1 MLKFSVR
8 YCRLKSGFCRF
19 QAAVKSQKGAPLM
32 YSSAYVWAKILIY
45 LEERL
50 TSTMVSASFDD
61 AEVIELN
68 EEHLI
73 LYSSSDFRREV
84 ISRRYASIIQDALK
98 EIFNSDAKLIVFG
111 DEELAAFKTKGK
123 ATTAMDFNPQ
133 FTFDNFVVGPSN
145 RFAHS
150 ACIAVT
156 NVPGQ
161 VYNPLFLY
169 GPPGVGKTHLL
180 YAIANG
186 IRKGKPDANI
196 VYIKGDEFTNELID
210 AIKNGRNIEFRN
222 KYREADLFLVDDIQ
236 FIAGKE
242 ATQEEFFHT
251 FNKLYEEHK
260 QIVLTSDRKPSDML
274 TLEDRLKSRF
284 EWGLT
289 ADINPPDYETR
300 MAILKNKAKQLGLNL
315 SDDVC
320 NYIAINVT
328 NNVRQIEGTVKKI
341 LAYRDLNNMPLDLP
355 NISRAIDDMFKK
367 EGSSVPTPSLIISQV
382 CKFYSV
388 DETVLRGTLKNK
400 GTTEA
405 RQMAI
410 YLIRKLTNLSL
421 PDIGK
426 EFNRDH
432 STVLYAIRKVEA
444 SLKAGDTHMQNNVR
458 DITANIN
465 SCL

>member
-1 MLKFSVR
+1 
-8 YCRLKSGFCRF
+8 
-19 QAAVKSQKGAPLM
+19 M
-32 YSSAYVWAKILIY
+32 YSSAYVWAKVLSHM
-45 LEERL
+45 EERL
-50 TSTMVSASFDD
+50 GAVTVSAWFDD
-61 AEVIELN
+61 AEVVELN
-68 EEHLI
+68 ENNLI
-73 LYSSSDFRREV
+73 LYSPSDFRRE
-84 ISRRYASIIQDALK
+84 IIRRRCTDYIQDALK
-98 EIFNSDAKLIVFG
+98 EVFNSDAKLMVFG
-111 DEELAAFKTKGK
+111 DEELDAFKQKGQSVSS
-123 ATTAMDFNPQ
+123 MDFNPQ

-150 ACIAVT
+150 AAIAVSKT
-156 NVPGQ
+156 PGQ

-186 IRKGKPDANI
+186 IRKENPNANI
-196 VYIKGDEFTNELID
+196 VYIKGDQFTNELIA
-210 AIKNGRNIEFRN
+210 AIQNGKNIEFRS
-222 KYREADLFLVDDIQ
+222 KYREADLFLIDDVQ

-242 ATQEEFFHT
+242 STQEEFFHT

-260 QIVLTSDRKPSDML
+260 QIVMTSDRKPSDML
-274 TLEDRLKSRF
+274 TLEDRLKTRF
-284 EWGLT
+284 EWGLL
-289 ADINPPDYETR
+289 ADIQPPDYETR
-300 MAILKNKAKQLGLNL
+300 MAILKNKAKNLGLNL

-355 NISRAIDDMFKK
+355 NISRAIDDMFKS
-367 EGSSVPTPSLIISQV
+367 EGNALPTPSLIISQV
-382 CKFYSV
+382 CKFYSI
-388 DETVLRGTLKNK
+388 DEVLLRGTQKNK
-400 GTTEA
+400 GTAEA
-405 RQMAI
+405 RQIAM

-426 EFNRDH
+426 EFARDH
-432 STVLYAIRKVEA
+432 STVLYAIRKVEVA
-444 SLKAGDTHMQNNVR
+444 LKNGDTTMQNNIR

>member
-1 MLKFSVR
+1 MI
-8 YCRLKSGFCRF
+8 
-19 QAAVKSQKGAPLM
+19 
-32 YSSAYVWAKILIY
+32 SSAFVWAKILSY
-45 LEERL
+45 LEDRL
-50 TSTMVSASFDD
+50 SSVTVSAWFDD
-61 AEVIELN
+61 AEVVELS

-73 LYSSSDFRREV
+73 LFSPSDFRRE
-84 ISRRYASIIQDALK
+84 IIRKRCTGHIQDALK
-98 EIFNSDAKLIVFG
+98 EIFNSDAKLLVFG
-111 DEELAAFKTKGK
+111 EQELMAYRSKGK
-123 ATTAMDFNPQ
+123 TSTSMDFNPQ

-150 ACIAVT
+150 AAIAVSKT
-156 NVPGQ
+156 PGQ
-161 VYNPLFLY
+161 VYNPLFIY

-186 IRKGKPDANI
+186 IRKQNPNANI
-196 VYIKGDEFTNELID
+196 VYIKGDQFTIELIE
-210 AIKNGRNIEFRN
+210 AIQNGKNIEFRS
-222 KYREADLFLVDDIQ
+222 KYREADLFLIDDVQ

-242 ATQEEFFHT
+242 STQEEFFHT

-260 QIVLTSDRKPSDML
+260 QIVMTSDRKPSDML

-284 EWGLT
+284 EWGLI
-289 ADINPPDYETR
+289 ADVQPPDYETR
-300 MAILKNKAKQLGLNL
+300 MAILKNKAKQLGLELN
-315 SDDVC
+315 DDVC

-341 LAYRDLNNMPLDLP
+341 LAYRDLNDMPLDLP
-355 NISRAIDDMFKK
+355 NISRAIDDMFKS
-367 EGSSVPTPSLIISQV
+367 EGNTLPTPALIVSQV
-382 CKFYSV
+382 CKFYSI
-388 DETVLRGTLKNK
+388 DEAVLRGTLKNK

-405 RQMAI
+405 RQIAI

-426 EFNRDH
+426 EFGRDH
-432 STVLYAIRKVEA
+432 STILYAIRKVEVA
-444 SLKAGDTHMQNNVR
+444 LKGGNSTLQNNIR

>member
-1 MLKFSVR
+1 
-8 YCRLKSGFCRF
+8 
-19 QAAVKSQKGAPLM
+19 M
-32 YSSAYVWAKILIY
+32 YSSAYVWAKVLSHM
-45 LEERL
+45 EERL
-50 TSTMVSASFDD
+50 GAVTVSAWFDD
-61 AEVIELN
+61 AEVVELN

-73 LYSSSDFRREV
+73 LYSASDFRRE
-84 ISRRYASIIQDALK
+84 IIRRRCTDYIQDALK

-111 DEELAAFKTKGK
+111 DEELASFKSKGK
-123 ATTAMDFNPQ
+123 ATTSMDFNPQ

-156 NVPGQ
+156 NTPGQ

-186 IRKGKPDANI
+186 IRKTNPNANI
-196 VYIKGDEFTNELID
+196 VYIKGDQFTNELIA
-210 AIKNGRNIEFRN
+210 AIQSGKNIEFRN
-222 KYREADLFLVDDIQ
+222 KYREADLFLIDDVQ

-242 ATQEEFFHT
+242 STQEEFFHT

-260 QIVLTSDRKPSDML
+260 QIVMTSDRKPSDML
-274 TLEDRLKSRF
+274 TLEDRLKTRF
-284 EWGLT
+284 EWGLI
-289 ADINPPDYETR
+289 ADIQPPDYETR
-300 MAILKNKAKQLGLNL
+300 MAILKNKAKSLGLQL
-315 SDDVC
+315 DDDVC

-367 EGSSVPTPSLIISQV
+367 EGNAVPTPSLIISQV
-382 CKFYSV
+382 CKYYSI
-388 DETVLRGTLKNK
+388 DEAVLRGTLKNK

-444 SLKAGDTHMQNNVR
+444 SLKSGDAAIQDKVR

>member
-1 MLKFSVR
+1 
-8 YCRLKSGFCRF
+8 
-19 QAAVKSQKGAPLM
+19 M
-32 YSSAYVWAKILIY
+32 YSSAYVWAKIISY
-45 LEERL
+45 IEEQL
-50 TSTMVSASFDD
+50 GPVVVSATFDD
-61 AEVIELN
+61 AEVVELN
-68 EEHLI
+68 EDNLI
-73 LYSSSDFRREV
+73 LYSPSDFRREV
-84 ISRRYASIIQDALK
+84 IRRRYTLPIQDALRD
-98 EIFNSDAKLIVFG
+98 IFHSDAKLLVFG
-111 DEELAAFKTKGK
+111 DEELNARKQKGK
-123 ATTAMDFNPQ
+123 SPTSMDFNPQ

-150 ACIAVT
+150 AAIAVSKT
-156 NVPGQ
+156 PGQ
-161 VYNPLFLY
+161 VYNPLFIN

-186 IRKGKPDANI
+186 IRKDNPNANI
-196 VYIKGDEFTNELID
+196 VYIKGDQFTNELID
-210 AIKNGRNIEFRN
+210 AIKNGKNIEFRN

-242 ATQEEFFHT
+242 STQEEFFHT

-260 QIVLTSDRKPSDML
+260 QIVLTSDRKPDDML
-274 TLEDRLKSRF
+274 TLEERLRSRF
-284 EWGLT
+284 LWGLT

-300 MAILKNKAKQLGLNL
+300 MAILKNKAKQLGLTL

-320 NYIAINVT
+320 NYIAINIT

-355 NISRAIDDMFKK
+355 NVSRAIDDMFKS
-367 EGSSVPTPSLIISQV
+367 EGNALPTPNLIISQV
-382 CKFYSV
+382 CKFYNI
-388 DETVLRGTLKNK
+388 DEAVLRGTQKNK
-400 GTTEA
+400 GTAEA
-405 RQMAI
+405 RQGAM

-426 EFNRDH
+426 EFAKDH
-432 STVLYAIRKVEA
+432 STVLYAIRKVEVA
-444 SLKAGDTHMQNNVR
+444 LKSGDENLQNNIR

>member
-1 MLKFSVR
+1 
-8 YCRLKSGFCRF
+8 
-19 QAAVKSQKGAPLM
+19 M
-32 YSSAYVWAKILIY
+32 YSSAYVWAKVLSHM
-45 LEERL
+45 EERL
-50 TSTMVSASFDD
+50 GAVTVSAWFDD
-61 AEVIELN
+61 AEVVELN
-68 EEHLI
+68 ENNLI
-73 LYSSSDFRREV
+73 LYSPSDFRRE
-84 ISRRYASIIQDALK
+84 IIRRRCTDYIQDALK
-98 EIFNSDAKLIVFG
+98 EVFNSDAKLMVFG
-111 DEELAAFKTKGK
+111 DEELDAFKQKGK
-123 ATTAMDFNPQ
+123 SISSMDFNPQ

-150 ACIAVT
+150 AAIAVSKT
-156 NVPGQ
+156 PGQ

-186 IRKGKPDANI
+186 IRKENPNANI
-196 VYIKGDEFTNELID
+196 VYIKGDQFTNELIA
-210 AIKNGRNIEFRN
+210 AIQNGKNIEFRS
-222 KYREADLFLVDDIQ
+222 KYREADLFLIDDVQ

-242 ATQEEFFHT
+242 STQEEFFHT

-260 QIVLTSDRKPSDML
+260 QIVMTSDRKPSDML
-274 TLEDRLKSRF
+274 TLEDRLKTRF
-284 EWGLT
+284 EWGLL
-289 ADINPPDYETR
+289 ADIQPPDYETR
-300 MAILKNKAKQLGLNL
+300 MAILKNKAKNLGLNL

-355 NISRAIDDMFKK
+355 NISRAIDDMFKS
-367 EGSSVPTPSLIISQV
+367 EGNALPTPSLIISQV
-382 CKFYSV
+382 CKFYSI
-388 DETVLRGTLKNK
+388 DEVLLRGTQKNK
-400 GTTEA
+400 GTAEA
-405 RQMAI
+405 RQIAM

-426 EFNRDH
+426 EFARDH
-432 STVLYAIRKVEA
+432 STVLYAIRKVEVA
-444 SLKAGDTHMQNNVR
+444 LKNGDTTMQNNIR

>member
-1 MLKFSVR
+1 
-8 YCRLKSGFCRF
+8 
-19 QAAVKSQKGAPLM
+19 M
-32 YSSAYVWAKILIY
+32 YSSAYVWAKVLSHM
-45 LEERL
+45 EERL
-50 TSTMVSASFDD
+50 GAVTVSAWFDD
-61 AEVIELN
+61 AEVVELN
-68 EEHLI
+68 ENNLI
-73 LYSSSDFRREV
+73 LYSPSDFRRD
-84 ISRRYASIIQDALK
+84 IIRRRCTDYIQDALR
-98 EIFNSDAKLIVFG
+98 EIFNSDAKLLVFG
-111 DEELAAFKTKGK
+111 DEELQARKRQGGSPTS
-123 ATTAMDFNPQ
+123 MDFNPQ

-150 ACIAVT
+150 AAIAVSKT
-156 NVPGQ
+156 PGQ

-186 IRKGKPDANI
+186 IRKDNPNANI
-196 VYIKGDEFTNELID
+196 VYIKGDQFTNELID
-210 AIKNGRNIEFRN
+210 AIKSGRNIEFRS

-242 ATQEEFFHT
+242 STQEEFFHT

-260 QIVLTSDRKPSDML
+260 QIVLTSDRKPDDML
-274 TLEDRLKSRF
+274 TLEERLRSRF
-284 EWGLT
+284 LWGLI

-300 MAILKNKAKQLGLNL
+300 MAIIKNKAKQLGLEL
-315 SDDVC
+315 SDEVC
-320 NYIAINVT
+320 NYIAVNIT

-355 NISRAIDDMFKK
+355 NISRAIDYMFKA
-367 EGSSVPTPSLIISQV
+367 EGNALPTPGLIISQV
-382 CKFYSV
+382 SKFYNV
-388 DETVLRGTLKNK
+388 DESVLRGAQKNK
-400 GTTEA
+400 GTAEA
-405 RQMAI
+405 RQVAM

-432 STVLYAIRKVEA
+432 STVLYAIRKVEVA
-444 SLKAGDTHMQNNVR
+444 LKKGDSNMQNNIR

-465 SCL
+465 SSL

>member
-1 MLKFSVR
+1 
-8 YCRLKSGFCRF
+8 
-19 QAAVKSQKGAPLM
+19 M
-32 YSSAYVWAKILIY
+32 YSSAYVWAKVLSHM
-45 LEERL
+45 EERL
-50 TSTMVSASFDD
+50 GAVTVSAWFDD
-61 AEVIELN
+61 AEVVELN
-68 EEHLI
+68 ENNLI
-73 LYSSSDFRREV
+73 LYSPSDFRRE
-84 ISRRYASIIQDALK
+84 IIRRRCTDYIQDALK
-98 EIFNSDAKLIVFG
+98 EVFNSDAKLMVFG
-111 DEELAAFKTKGK
+111 DEELNAFKQKGK
-123 ATTAMDFNPQ
+123 SVSSMDFNPQ

-150 ACIAVT
+150 AAIAVSKT
-156 NVPGQ
+156 PGQ

-186 IRKGKPDANI
+186 IRKENPNANI
-196 VYIKGDEFTNELID
+196 VYIKGDQFTNELIA
-210 AIKNGRNIEFRN
+210 AIQNGKNIEFRS
-222 KYREADLFLVDDIQ
+222 KYREADLFLIDDVQ

-242 ATQEEFFHT
+242 STQEEFFHT

-260 QIVLTSDRKPSDML
+260 QIVMTSDRKPSDML
-274 TLEDRLKSRF
+274 TLEDRLKTRF
-284 EWGLT
+284 EWGLL
-289 ADINPPDYETR
+289 ADIQPPDYETR
-300 MAILKNKAKQLGLNL
+300 MAILKNKAKNLGLNL

-355 NISRAIDDMFKK
+355 NISRAIDDMFKS
-367 EGSSVPTPSLIISQV
+367 EGNALPTPSLVISQV
-382 CKFYSV
+382 CKFYSI
-388 DETVLRGTLKNK
+388 DEVVLRGTQKNK
-400 GTTEA
+400 GTAEA
-405 RQMAI
+405 RQIAM

-426 EFNRDH
+426 EFARDH
-432 STVLYAIRKVEA
+432 STVLYAIRKVEVA
-444 SLKAGDTHMQNNVR
+444 LKNGDTTMQNNIR

>member
-1 MLKFSVR
+1 M
-8 YCRLKSGFCRF
+8 
-19 QAAVKSQKGAPLM
+19 AVYKEERSRNM
-32 YSSAYVWAKILIY
+32 YSSAYVWAKILSY
-45 LEERL
+45 LEERM
-50 TSTMVSASFDD
+50 TSTLVSSSFDD
-61 AEVIELN
+61 AEVVELN
-68 EEHLI
+68 DSHLI
-73 LYSSSDFRREV
+73 LYSPSDFRREV
-84 ISRRYASIIQDALK
+84 ITRRYNTMIEDALK

-111 DEELAAFKTKGK
+111 DAELSAYKSKGK
-123 ATTAMDFNPQ
+123 SATSMDFNPQ

-150 ACIAVT
+150 ACIAVS
-156 NVPGQ
+156 NIPGQ

-186 IRKGKPDANI
+186 IRKQKPDANI
-196 VYIKGDEFTNELID
+196 VYIKGDEFTNELIA
-210 AIKNGRNIEFRN
+210 AIQSGKNIEFRS
-222 KYREADLFLVDDIQ
+222 KYREADLFLIDDVQ

-242 ATQEEFFHT
+242 STQEEFFHT

-260 QIVLTSDRKPSDML
+260 QIVMTSDRKPSDMP
-274 TLEDRLKSRF
+274 TLEDRLRSRF
-284 EWGLT
+284 EWGLL
-289 ADINPPDYETR
+289 ADIQPPDYETR
-300 MAILKNKAKQLGLNL
+300 MAILKNKAKNLGLNL

-341 LAYRDLNNMPLDLP
+341 MAYRDLNNMPMDLP
-355 NISRAIDDMFKK
+355 NISRAIDDMFKT
-367 EGSSVPTPSLIISQV
+367 EGNNLPTPSLIISQV

-388 DETVLRGTLKNK
+388 EESVLRGSQKTK
-400 GTTEA
+400 GIAEA
-405 RQMAI
+405 RQVAM

-426 EFNRDH
+426 EFGKDH
-432 STVLYAIRKVEA
+432 STVIYNIRKVELA
-444 SLKAGDTHMQNNVR
+444 LKNEDTALQNNIR
-458 DITANIN
+458 DITANVN

>member
-1 MLKFSVR
+1 
-8 YCRLKSGFCRF
+8 
-19 QAAVKSQKGAPLM
+19 M
-32 YSSAYVWAKILIY
+32 YSAAYVWAKIFSHM
-45 LEERL
+45 EERL
-50 TSTMVSASFDD
+50 GAITIASVLDD

-68 EEHLI
+68 DENLI
-73 LYSSSDFRREV
+73 LYSPSDFRRDL
-84 ISRRYASIIQDALK
+84 IRRRYTTYIEDALK
-98 EIFNSDAKLIVFG
+98 EIFQSNAKLLVFG
-111 DEELAAFKTKGK
+111 DEERESLKQKGK
-123 ATTAMDFNPQ
+123 SASSMDFNPQ

-150 ACIAVT
+150 AAIAVSNT
-156 NVPGQ
+156 PGQ

-180 YAIANG
+180 YAIANT
-186 IRKGKPDANI
+186 IRRTNPGANI
-196 VYIKGDEFTNELID
+196 VYIKGDQFTIELIA
-210 AIKNGRNIEFRN
+210 AIQSGKNIEFRS
-222 KYREADLFLVDDIQ
+222 KYREADLFLIDDVQ

-242 ATQEEFFHT
+242 STQEEFFHT

-260 QIVLTSDRKPSDML
+260 QIVMTSDRKPSDML

-284 EWGLT
+284 EWGLI
-289 ADINPPDYETR
+289 ADIQPPDYETR
-300 MAILKNKAKQLGLNL
+300 MAILKNKAISLGLEL

-341 LAYRDLNNMPLDLP
+341 MAYRDLNNMPLDLP
-355 NISRAIDDMFKK
+355 NVSRAIDDMFKS
-367 EGSSVPTPSLIISQV
+367 EGNALPTPSLIISQV

-388 DETVLRGTLKNK
+388 DETILRGTLKNK
-400 GTTEA
+400 GTAEA
-405 RQMAI
+405 RQMAM

-421 PDIGK
+421 PEIGK
-426 EFNRDH
+426 EFARDH
-432 STVLYAIRKVEA
+432 STVLYAIRKVEQ
-444 SLKAGDTHMQNNVR
+444 SLKKGDETLQNNIR

>member
-1 MLKFSVR
+1 MF
-8 YCRLKSGFCRF
+8 
-19 QAAVKSQKGAPLM
+19 A
-32 YSSAYVWAKILIY
+32 SSAYVWAKVLSY

-50 TSTMVSASFDD
+50 TSTIVTAYFDD
-61 AEVIELN
+61 AEIVELTN
-68 EEHLI
+68 EHLI
-73 LYSSSDFRREV
+73 IYSPTDFRRGTIV
-84 ISRRYASIIQDALK
+84 NRYSVIIQDALK
-98 EIFNSDAKLIVFG
+98 EIFDSDAKVIVFG
-111 DEELAAFKTKGK
+111 EKELETFKTRGRS
-123 ATTAMDFNPQ
+123 ASSMDFNPQ

-150 ACIAVT
+150 AAIAVSKT
-156 NVPGQ
+156 PGQ
-161 VYNPLFLY
+161 VYNPLFIY

-196 VYIKGDEFTNELID
+196 VYIKGDQFTSELIE
-210 AIKNGRNIEFRN
+210 AIKAGKNVEFRS
-222 KYREADLFLVDDIQ
+222 KYREADLFLIDDVQ

-251 FNKLYEEHK
+251 FNKLYEDHK
-260 QIVLTSDRKPSDML
+260 QIVMTSDRKPSDML

-284 EWGLT
+284 EWGLM
-289 ADINPPDYETR
+289 ADIQPPDYETR
-300 MAILKNKAKQLGLNL
+300 MAILKNKANQLGLEL

-355 NISRAIDDMFKK
+355 NISRAIDDMFKS
-367 EGSSVPTPSLIISQV
+367 EGNALPTPSLIISQV

-388 DETVLRGTLKNK
+388 DEVVLRGTQKTK
-400 GTTEA
+400 GIAEA
-405 RQMAI
+405 RQMAM
-410 YLIRKLTNLSL
+410 YLVRKLTNLSL

-432 STVLYAIRKVEA
+432 ATVLYGIRKVEA
-444 SLKAGDTHMQNNVR
+444 SLKSGDANMQNNVR

>member
-1 MLKFSVR
+1 
-8 YCRLKSGFCRF
+8 
-19 QAAVKSQKGAPLM
+19 M

-68 EEHLI
+68 EQHLI

-84 ISRRYASIIQDALK
+84 ISRRYASIIEDALK

-111 DEELAAFKTKGK
+111 DEELKAFKSKGK
-123 ATTAMDFNPQ
+123 TSTSMDFNPQ

-150 ACIAVT
+150 ACIAVS
-156 NVPGQ
+156 NIPGQ

-186 IRKGKPDANI
+186 IRKKNPDANI
-196 VYIKGDEFTNELID
+196 VYIKGDEFTNELIA
-210 AIKNGRNIEFRN
+210 AIQSGKNIEFRS
-222 KYREADLFLVDDIQ
+222 KYREADLFLIDDVQ

-260 QIVLTSDRKPSDML
+260 QIVMTSDRKPSDML
-274 TLEDRLKSRF
+274 TLEDRLKTRF
-284 EWGLT
+284 EWGLL
-289 ADINPPDYETR
+289 ADIQPPDYETR
-300 MAILKNKAKQLGLNL
+300 MAILKNKARQLGLDL

-341 LAYRDLNNMPLDLP
+341 MAYRDLNEMSPTLD
-355 NISRAIDDMFKK
+355 NVTRVISDMFKT
-367 EGSSVPTPSLIISQV
+367 EGNAVPTPSIIISQV

-444 SLKAGDTHMQNNVR
+444 SLKAGDTNLQNNVR